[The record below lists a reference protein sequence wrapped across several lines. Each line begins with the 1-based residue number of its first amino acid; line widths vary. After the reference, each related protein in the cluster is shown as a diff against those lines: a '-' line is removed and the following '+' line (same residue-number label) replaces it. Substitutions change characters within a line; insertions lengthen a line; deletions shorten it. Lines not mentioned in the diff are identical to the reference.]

1 MTPLLT
7 ATLAA
12 VVCGADAGA
21 GARTVAFYHARP
33 TGAAPKLDGRLDEP
47 CWADAQVARTYYQ
60 YWKADPDIGV
70 LDTEFRMAYDAHG
83 IYLGIVNH
91 DKHTGKLRAT
101 KTTRDDPSMWTD
113 DCAEIY
119 FDPAAMGIAYGRFV
133 VNSLGTQQDSKR
145 IDTGVTL
152 GEWSGDGWQA
162 KTRVGRSGWTIE
174 AFFPW
179 SDLGQRAT
187 AGDLWQFDHVRYAYT
202 SGGFQGVTWSPG
214 GNYQSPD
221 KFGYVYFGRDRLARD
236 KVARLLSARVRP
248 PWQLLTTD
256 GFVVCTKPGQVT
268 FAKPADMVARERAAV
283 SALLAKTE
291 PVVRQVKSKAVAKA
305 FGAVKDGYAKIPEK
319 VATTAEAFT
328 AVREMAA
335 LKDRIDEVYW
345 QARVQALVDRL

>member
-1 MTPLLT
+1 
-7 ATLAA
+7 
-12 VVCGADAGA
+12 V
-21 GARTVAFYHARP
+21 
-33 TGAAPKLDGRLDEP
+33 
-47 CWADAQVARTYYQ
+47 
-60 YWKADPDIGV
+60 
-70 LDTEFRMAYDAHG
+70 YDARG

-91 DKHTGKLRAT
+91 DDHPDKIRAT
-101 KTTRDDPSMWTD
+101 KTTRDDPAMWTD

-119 FDPAAMGIAYGRFV
+119 FDPAAMGAAYGRFV

-162 KTRVGRSGWTIE
+162 KTCVTGAGWTIE

-202 SGGFQGVTWSPG
+202 SGRFQGVTWSPG
-214 GNYQSPD
+214 GNYQSPG
-221 KFGYVYFGRDRLARD
+221 KFGYVYFGGGRLARD

-256 GFVVCTKPGQVT
+256 GFLVCTKPGQVT

-283 SALLAKTE
+283 AALLAKTDAA
-291 PVVRQVKSKAVAKA
+291 VGRVKAKAVAKA
-305 FGAVKDGYAKIPEK
+305 FDDVKARYATIPEQT
-319 VATTAEAFT
+319 ATTAEAFT
-328 AVREMAA
+328 AVRQMAA